1 MSSTSRSRCA
11 RHSRPGWSRATFSTI
26 RSRRR
31 VATRRSPSSSPSSAT
46 IRIRS
51 IRSSASSRTAIS
63 LPCTRMP
70 SSHRAIADLRWST
83 SCASSTARSQSTGTW
98 PSQCRKSRPIPTGC
112 SDPMRFAGQSV
123 VVLGGNSGIGLAAAR
138 AFQAEGARV
147 AITGRNEATLAQVA
161 AASGM
166 LAVRSDMSSVA
177 DSRAAPARIAE
188 QLGGID
194 VLFVNA
200 GIGGFAAVPEVTE
213 EFWDSV
219 HGVNLRGAFFALQ
232 AALPHVRDGGSIV
245 ITGSIGAVLALP
257 GNVVYAA
264 AKAGL
269 RAVARI
275 LAAELLP
282 RAIRVNVVSP
292 GPTETEIFKRGA
304 SLAQIEAV
312 RSTLGGAVPMKR
324 MGEPEEV
331 ARAVL
336 FLASEE
342 ASFINGVDLNVD
354 GGCLELSPGD

>member
-1 MSSTSRSRCA
+1 
-11 RHSRPGWSRATFSTI
+11 
-26 RSRRR
+26 
-31 VATRRSPSSSPSSAT
+31 
-46 IRIRS
+46 
-51 IRSSASSRTAIS
+51 
-63 LPCTRMP
+63 
-70 SSHRAIADLRWST
+70 
-83 SCASSTARSQSTGTW
+83 
-98 PSQCRKSRPIPTGC
+98 
-112 SDPMRFAGQSV
+112 MRFTGKTV

-147 AITGRNEATLAQVA
+147 AITGRNKETLAQVA

-166 LAVRSDMSSVA
+166 LAVRSDISSVA
-177 DSRAAPARIAE
+177 DTRAAMGRIAE

-200 GIGGFAAVPEVTE
+200 GVGGFATVPEVTE

-219 HGVNLRGAFFALQ
+219 HGVNLRGAFFAVQ
-232 AALPHVRDGGSIV
+232 AALPHLRDGGSIV
-245 ITGSIGAVLALP
+245 ITGSIGALLALP
-257 GNVVYAA
+257 GNAVYAA

-282 RAIRVNVVSP
+282 RRIRVNVVSP

-304 SLAQIEAV
+304 SPAQIEAV
-312 RSTLGGAVPMKR
+312 RSSLGGAVPMKR

-336 FLASEE
+336 FLASSE

-354 GGCLELSPGD
+354 GGTLEL

>member
-1 MSSTSRSRCA
+1 
-11 RHSRPGWSRATFSTI
+11 
-26 RSRRR
+26 
-31 VATRRSPSSSPSSAT
+31 
-46 IRIRS
+46 
-51 IRSSASSRTAIS
+51 
-63 LPCTRMP
+63 
-70 SSHRAIADLRWST
+70 
-83 SCASSTARSQSTGTW
+83 
-98 PSQCRKSRPIPTGC
+98 
-112 SDPMRFAGQSV
+112 MRFAGKTV

-147 AITGRNEATLAQVA
+147 AITGRNKETLAQVA

-166 LAVRSDMSSVA
+166 LAVRSDISSVA
-177 DSRAAPARIAE
+177 DTRAAMGRIAE

-200 GIGGFAAVPEVTE
+200 GVGGFATVPEVTE
-213 EFWDSV
+213 EFWDNV
-219 HGVNLRGAFFALQ
+219 HGVNLRGAFFAVQ
-232 AALPHVRDGGSIV
+232 AALPHLRDGGSIV
-245 ITGSIGAVLALP
+245 ITGSIGALLALP
-257 GNVVYAA
+257 GNAVYAA

-282 RAIRVNVVSP
+282 RRIRVNVVSP

-304 SLAQIEAV
+304 SPAQIEAV
-312 RSTLGGAVPMKR
+312 RSSLGGAVPMKR

-336 FLASEE
+336 FLASSE

-354 GGCLELSPGD
+354 GGTLEL